1 MGDYEH
7 RQYGPWFVML
17 LVMGAG
23 ILAIAVWLAVS
34 GRAAVEVALLM
45 IAAGAVFLLAATLF
59 VYLDVRDERDRLALR
74 FGPMPLFGTSLPY
87 EALESVE
94 PARMGLLYGFGVQG
108 LPGAFILFRIW
119 GSDGVQV
126 RLKRRRG
133 LWRARTVIIGTDDAE
148 HLLEFLQGKIGQHAP
163 GA

>member
-94 PARMGLLYGFGVQG
+94 PARMGLL
-108 LPGAFILFRIW
+108 
-119 GSDGVQV
+119 
-126 RLKRRRG
+126 
-133 LWRARTVIIGTDDAE
+133 
-148 HLLEFLQGKIGQHAP
+148 
-163 GA
+163 